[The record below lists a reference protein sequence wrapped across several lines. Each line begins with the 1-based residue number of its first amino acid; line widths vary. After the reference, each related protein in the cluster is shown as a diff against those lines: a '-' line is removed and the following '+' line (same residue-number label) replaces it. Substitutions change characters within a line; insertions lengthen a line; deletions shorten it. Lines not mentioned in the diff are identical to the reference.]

1 MSEAQ
6 SVAVRFY
13 TCEAPTLNDM
23 IDAGL
28 VSPCDQQ
35 LLDWLNAL
43 TAVTESWRP
52 QVVQRTQLTQ
62 SVLEAR
68 AQAVA
73 QCEASRFATQVE
85 PQSGVSIRVASRLM
99 THPGGSTPTDADA
112 MRAVIPIP
120 FGRNAAA
127 GGNSTGGTGGTGTS
141 SGGQTSTGGTASG
154 TTETPCPPV
163 PFYILNRASV
173 GCNTFPE
180 RTRFQTTEAAPLRN
194 GSGEFAGAYICD
206 SATQPLP
213 WHTSIY
219 KAFTAGSWR
228 IRNDQIFNHYVLWN
242 PILNPPPAPALAQ
255 RVEAFDVTRMSLELP
270 GFPLLSALGPR
281 WQVIHRYTHQESGRC
296 FWFTDW
302 ITPVNSPSAAWLV
315 TPDAGRGYDGNFTWR
330 SFEAPGDGLFF
341 DVEGTWL
348 HESGV
353 IGFAMNL
360 TQVDVRYEG
369 VLCERASTTVSEPQF
384 LDLYTAPF
392 LSDMAVFRESVVIR
406 TIKPYKAAFRLVDV
420 QTVYGVG
427 ISIRLRVIND
437 FPFDAC
443 MAVVI
448 PLGDYA
454 TTTQGQRGDVTVIRN
469 LSGKSESDLV
479 DFLLPLWNL
488 TGVRQTFTMTDFARS
503 VASWKHLVGLAF
515 PMNAYPDGIYFNTNP
530 APGLTATSDGQKAE
544 AWGFYDGQGQR
555 FWHQPGGA
563 SSVPGTQTIFEFTP
577 DPGSTLGSDYNTGL
591 TVTLRIRGQRK
602 IATPGVTRYQ
612 FPFGNVEVLSPYQFS
627 PRFMGDSTP
636 LTVAVTSTAGGIK
649 TIVTQQTW
657 VGWAYQEWVNGQ
669 PAQTSDAFWYADCVT
684 TGYFAVYEW
693 RFKAGVVT
701 MPYTVVWDPGPMATA
716 ITQDG
721 TQQYEAAR
729 WTWENFE
736 ITTSA
741 TMSRST
747 FISRYGARIQV
758 ASSAADGHDW
768 NTRCAQWSSQ
778 ADVEQTLITPLLS
791 AYSDTA
797 SFRSMTHEVLRHPTL
812 AVDRTVLSESDYPY
826 GLPGYID
833 GRLHFLAQSGT
844 QLVTVVWT

>member
-1 MSEAQ
+1 MSATQ

-35 LLDWLNAL
+35 LLDWLNTL
-43 TAVTESWRP
+43 TTVTESWRP
-52 QVVQRTQLTQ
+52 QIVQRTQLAQ

-73 QCEASRFATQVE
+73 QCEASRFATQTE
-85 PQSGVSIRVASRLM
+85 PKSGVSVVVASRLM
-99 THPGGSTPTDADA
+99 THPGGSATAPPEGVL
-112 MRAVIPIP
+112 RALIPIP
-120 FGRNAAA
+120 FGSNAANA
-127 GGNSTGGTGGTGTS
+127 GNATGGTGTA
-141 SGGQTSTGGTASG
+141 SGGQSGAGGAVNG
-154 TTETPCPPV
+154 TPATPCPPV

-173 GCNTFPE
+173 GCNTYPE
-180 RTRFQTTEAAPLRN
+180 RTRFQTTEAAVILN
-194 GSGEFAGAYICD
+194 GSGELAGAWVFD
-206 SATQPLP
+206 VTSQPLP
-213 WHTSIY
+213 WNTIIY
-219 KAFTAGSWR
+219 QAFTGGSWR
-228 IRNDQIFNHYVLWN
+228 IQNNQIFNHYVLWT
-242 PILNPPPAPALAQ
+242 PIRNPPPTAALAE
-255 RVEAFDVTRMSLELP
+255 RGETFDVTRMTLELP
-270 GFPLLSALGPR
+270 GFPLPSAFGPR

-302 ITPVNSPSAAWLV
+302 LTPVTAAAASWLI
-315 TPDAGRGYDGNFTWR
+315 TPDAGRGYDGSFNWR
-330 SFEAPGDGLFF
+330 SFEAPDDGLFF
-341 DVEGTWL
+341 DPEGTWV

-369 VLCERASTTVSEPQF
+369 VLCERASTTISEPQF
-384 LDLYTAPF
+384 LNLPTAPF
-392 LSDMAVFRESVVIR
+392 VADLAVFRETVMIK
-406 TIKPYKAAFRLVDV
+406 TIKQYKAAYRLVDV
-420 QTVYGVG
+420 QTVNGVG
-427 ISIRLRVIND
+427 IAIRLRVIND
-437 FPFDAC
+437 FSFNAC

-448 PLGDYA
+448 PLGNFA
-454 TTTQGQRGDVTVIRN
+454 TTTQGQRADVTVIRN

-479 DFLLPLWNL
+479 EFVLPLGDL
-488 TGVRQTFTMTDFARS
+488 AGGRQTFTMTDMAQS
-503 VASWKHLVGLAF
+503 VAAWKHLVGLAL
-515 PMNAYPDGIYFNTNP
+515 PMNPYPDGIYFNTNP
-530 APGLTATSDGQKAE
+530 GPGLTVTTDGQKAE
-544 AWGFYDGQGQR
+544 AWGFYDALGLR
-555 FWHQPGGA
+555 LWHQPGGA
-563 SSVPGTQTIFEFTP
+563 SSVPGSHAIFEFTP
-577 DPGSTLGSDYNTGL
+577 DPGSTLGSDYNPGL
-591 TVTLRIRGQRK
+591 TVTIRIRGLRK
-602 IATPGVTRYQ
+602 IATPGVTRNQ
-612 FPFGNVEVLSPYQFS
+612 FPIGNVEVLSAYNVS
-627 PRFMGDSTP
+627 PRYMGDSTP
-636 LTVAVTSTAGGIK
+636 LTVAVTSTAGGVK

-693 RFKAGVVT
+693 RFKAGVLT
-701 MPYTVVWDPGPMATA
+701 QPYTVVWDPGPMATA

-797 SFRSMTHEVLRHPTL
+797 TFRSMTHEVLRHPTL
-812 AVDRTVLSESDYPY
+812 AVDRTVLSESDYPN

-833 GRLHFLAQSGT
+833 GQLHFLAQSGT
-844 QLVTVVWT
+844 QVVTVVWT